1 MRYKTWGPDR
11 EGGNRTE
18 GNFTEAQLQVS
29 SSNSALYG
37 RREIRV
43 AITLTAVNHH
53 RRRTVGDWAN
63 YIKRVMLKSPATL
76 RDPFE
81 SMEGINLSYLH
92 IALGDIEE
100 T

>member
-1 MRYKTWGPDR
+1 MGSGQGGR
-11 EGGNRTE
+11 EQNRRE
-18 GNFTEAQLQVS
+18 LTEAQLQVS

-92 IALGDIEE
+92 IELGDIEE